1 MPRKRHSREINLIK
15 TSQTDTSE
23 RRNTYQ
29 RFRTVLN
36 SVLKKREK
44 KLKEGEEL
52 YNLFCLEKKGKTD
65 LSHRRRRRSARPGA
79 RGGARARAARC
90 CRRWPASGRWSPR
103 WCCRRRQAPR
113 RGARPRPCWRRYR
126 PMAALSPPW
135 RVRCSNAAMRVRG
148 RNPCESRASKVQ
160 KSKEPS
166 VEREGEVQGSRK
178 DERCVKRES
187 SEEGNVRVGLLQP
200 NRTPV
205 LPSVHL
211 KKLSKFSPITVHN
224 ILLGPC
230 GHPGPK
236 V

>member
-90 CRRWPASGRWSPR
+90 CRRWPASGRWSKTSSPAECGAKPLR
-103 WCCRRRQAPR
+103 EQRRAEQAK
-113 RGARPRPCWRRYR
+113 CK
-126 PMAALSPPW
+126 
-135 RVRCSNAAMRVRG
+135 
-148 RNPCESRASKVQ
+148 RA
-160 KSKEPS
+160 KSQEPS
-166 VEREGEVQGSRK
+166 VEREEKVQGSRK
-178 DERCVKRES
+178 RRRSPGKSERCVKRKS
-187 SEEGNVRVGLLQP
+187 SEEGNA
-200 NRTPV
+200 
-205 LPSVHL
+205 
-211 KKLSKFSPITVHN
+211 
-224 ILLGPC
+224 
-230 GHPGPK
+230 PGPK